1 MLYSEAFLPFAFL
14 LSCLLSSLLSSAV
27 YVGISLCFFS
37 PPKFIG
43 QTGTVHRITDRGDV
57 RVQFNSE
64 TRWTFHPGAL
74 TKVRTARG
82 AWPELNTAGNSCQL
96 VLLC

>member
-1 MLYSEAFLPFAFL
+1 MPWMPALPTIKQCDLFRGFPL
-14 LSCLLSSLLSSAV
+14 L
-27 YVGISLCFFS
+27 FFS
-37 PPKFIG
+37 PYQKFIG

-74 TKVRTARG
+74 TKVG
-82 AWPELNTAGNSCQL
+82 ADR
-96 VLLC
+96 

>member
-1 MLYSEAFLPFAFL
+1 MGNAGGFSHLYLGYL
-14 LSCLLSSLLSSAV
+14 LSPLLSNVIYLGAFPSFFFFPL
-27 YVGISLCFFS
+27 FS
-37 PPKFIG
+37 PSYPKFIG

-74 TKVRTARG
+74 TKVG
-82 AWPELNTAGNSCQL
+82 AGPGLGMLQGNH
-96 VLLC
+96 